1 MSTGRGTYF
10 KFTHMFASIP
20 PATRTLILVNV
31 AMFAFEAMGG
41 DMLTV
46 ILALWPLGSA
56 GRIEGV
62 PGF

>member
-1 MSTGRGTYF
+1 
-10 KFTHMFASIP
+10 MFASIP